1 MSINIYER
9 KDRRGGGYSKRK
21 FTFEVA
27 QQIRIDYESGIFTQE
42 QIAIKYGVSQ
52 SLINK
57 ILRFKTYTKKQKMFC
72 VVNCKKS

>member
-21 FTFEVA
+21 FTYEEA
-27 QQIRIDYESGIFTQE
+27 QQIRLDYDSGVFTQE
-42 QIAIKYGVSQ
+42 QIAIKYNVSQ

-57 ILRFKTYTKKQKMFC
+57 ILRNKTYTKK
-72 VVNCKKS
+72 

>member
-9 KDRRGGGYSKRK
+9 KDRRGGGFAKRK
-21 FTFEVA
+21 FTYEEA
-27 QQIRIDYESGIFTQE
+27 QQIKIDYASGIFTQE

-57 ILRFKTYTKKQKMFC
+57 ILKNKTYIKK
-72 VVNCKKS
+72 

>member
-27 QQIRIDYESGIFTQE
+27 QQIRIDYESGTFTQE
-42 QIAIKYGVSQ
+42 QIAIKYKVSQ

-57 ILRFKTYTKKQKMFC
+57 ILRFKTYIKK
-72 VVNCKKS
+72 

>member
-21 FTFEVA
+21 FTFEEA
-27 QQIRIDYESGIFTQE
+27 QQIRLDYDSGVFTQE
-42 QIAIKYGVSQ
+42 QIAIKYNVSQ

-57 ILRFKTYTKKQKMFC
+57 ILRTKHIQRNSKMFF
-72 VVNCKKS
+72 VIVG

>member
-57 ILRFKTYTKKQKMFC
+57 ILRFKTYTKK
-72 VVNCKKS
+72 

>member
-9 KDRRGGGYSKRK
+9 KDRRGGGYAKRK
-21 FTFEVA
+21 FTYEEA
-27 QQIRIDYESGIFTQE
+27 QQIRIEYESGIYTQE

-57 ILRFKTYTKKQKMFC
+57 ILKNKTYMKE
-72 VVNCKKS
+72 